1 MSQKI
6 DILLIEDEPNIAE
19 AVRFILARAGW
30 QIEAVADGAAA
41 MAAIRA
47 GRPRLVILDLML
59 PGRSGHEI
67 LAELRAEPDPDLAL
81 TPVLLLT
88 AQGHAAQAALQG
100 AAGVDAVLPKPFAN
114 DELRAL
120 VQRLLA

>member
-1 MSQKI
+1 MSHKI

-30 QIEAVADGAAA
+30 QIEVLADGAAA
-41 MAAIRA
+41 MAAIRV

-67 LAELRAEPDPDLAL
+67 LAELRVEPDPDLAA

-100 AAGVDAVLPKPFAN
+100 GAGADAALPKPFAN

-120 VQRLLA
+120 VQRMLA